1 MNECTSPSAGVAVG
15 AVHSFQHD
23 RINICG
29 MCDARTY
36 TMLEPRGR
44 EDIAAGLT
52 WLRLDGRL
60 RKSTE
65 QHNVTITFVLHF
77 FPFWGV
83 YM

>member
-1 MNECTSPSAGVAVG
+1 
-15 AVHSFQHD
+15 
-23 RINICG
+23 

-36 TMLEPRGR
+36 TILEPRGR

-60 RKSTE
+60 PKSTE